1 MQSKVRQNKINGA
14 IESTLKN
21 IGNLIDVNTVV
32 GSPIKVD
39 NGEYIIPIS
48 KVTVGI
54 LAGGGEYGK
63 LSIFQKGED
72 HPYSAGNGSIISVK
86 PCGFLIKDKEKYKMI
101 SVSDSAYEKLLDK
114 ATDFLSEINS
124 DD

>member
-21 IGNLIDVNTVV
+21 ISNLIDVNTVV

-63 LSIFQKGED
+63 LGIFQKGED

-86 PCGFLIKDKEKYKMI
+86 PCGFLIKDKEKYRMI
-101 SVSDSAYEKLLDK
+101 SISDSAYEKLLDK
-114 ATDFLSEINS
+114 ATDFISEINS

>member
-21 IGNLIDVNTVV
+21 ISNLIDVNTVV

-63 LSIFQKGED
+63 LGIFQKGED

-86 PCGFLIKDKEKYKMI
+86 PFLARVFASSITSCGLRLRIGPL
-101 SVSDSAYEKLLDK
+101 A
-114 ATDFLSEINS
+114 
-124 DD
+124 